1 MSDRQSSLDQT
12 LTSVISLLE
21 NEQTLKK
28 VRVSC
33 ILKGESEK
41 GWEEG
46 SEEGR
51 EEGKKQESISGTE
64 ETRTNDRQSK
74 KHLNL
79 LMILLGELLG
89 N

>member
-33 ILKGESEK
+33 LSHNT
-41 GWEEG
+41 EG
-46 SEEGR
+46 SEK
-51 EEGKKQESISGTE
+51 EEKKERSKNQRPGTE
-64 ETRTNDRQSK
+64 RKDE
-74 KHLNL
+74 
-79 LMILLGELLG
+79 LMID
-89 N
+89 NQRST

>member
-21 NEQTLKK
+21 NEQNLKK

-41 GWEEG
+41 EEKK
-46 SEEGR
+46 ELK
-51 EEGKKQESISGTE
+51 EGKKQESIPGTAGYM
-64 ETRTNDRQSK
+64 S
-74 KHLNL
+74 
-79 LMILLGELLG
+79 
-89 N
+89 

>member
-46 SEEGR
+46 KKEVRKGR
-51 EEGKKQESISGTE
+51 TE
-64 ETRTNDRQSK
+64 AKS
-74 KHLNL
+74 
-79 LMILLGELLG
+79 
-89 N
+89 

>member
-41 GWEEG
+41 EE
-46 SEEGR
+46 
-51 EEGKKQESISGTE
+51 KKEVKKERSKNQYQELQDT
-64 ETRTNDRQSK
+64 
-74 KHLNL
+74 
-79 LMILLGELLG
+79 
-89 N
+89 